1 MISISPSNKRKTTI
15 LRTSFTQ
22 IITLNEALELFDN
35 NQSELCRELMLNRT
49 TVRRY
54 LAYGGTQ
61 LIQVKELGI
70 GEYKLEFIN
79 KNWTK

>member
-1 MISISPSNKRKTTI
+1 MISVSPSNKRKTTI
-15 LRTSFTQ
+15 LRTSFMQ

>member
-22 IITLNEALELFDN
+22 IITLNEALESFDN

>member
-1 MISISPSNKRKTTI
+1 MISVSPSNKHKTTI
-15 LRTSFTQ
+15 LRTSFMQ

-35 NQSELCRELMLNRT
+35 NQSELSRELGLNRGT
-49 TVRRY
+49 MRSY
-54 LAYGGTQ
+54 LSYGGTQ
-61 LIQVKELGI
+61 LIQVKELGV

>member
-1 MISISPSNKRKTTI
+1 MISVNPSNKRKTTI
-15 LRTSFTQ
+15 LRTSFMQ

-35 NQSELCRELMLNRT
+35 NQSKLCRELMLNRT

-54 LAYGGTQ
+54 LEYGGTQ